1 MTIANPR
8 IPGYREA
15 FIDPRTGGV
24 SRSWYL
30 FLENLI
36 TLVDPSVVPS
46 TDDLAV
52 EQAFDGDNTSQVSE
66 LQKQIARLG
75 GQETDDIWAV
85 TGTVR
90 YVNATAPT
98 GVLTVGGV
106 PYQNSGSV
114 AFTWAGTSGGVPY
127 FSGAA
132 ALASSAALVDN
143 GVVIGGGAGNAPETI
158 SAGTNNQ
165 FLAGNTSGAP
175 GFRAVTLASS
185 DFVNQGTTTTVL
197 HGNAAG
203 NPSWG
208 AVVLTTDV
216 SGILPPSKGGTGV
229 SNNDSST
236 VTITGAFATT
246 FTVTGVTGV
255 TLPTTGTLAT
265 LAGSEVL
272 TNKTLTAPAI
282 NGTVT
287 TTGLTFPVCVISSGY
302 TVGTLP
308 AGTVGMRAYVTDA
321 LLPTYNGALT
331 GGGAVTVPVFYNG
344 AAWVS
349 A

>member
-1 MTIANPR
+1 VTIANPR
-8 IPGYREA
+8 IPGYREP

-36 TLVDPSVVPS
+36 TLVDPNVVPS
-46 TDDLAV
+46 ADDLAV
-52 EQAFDGDNTSQVSE
+52 EQAFDSDNTSQVSE
-66 LQKQIARLG
+66 LQKEIDRLG
-75 GQETDDIWAV
+75 GQESDDIWAA

-106 PYQNSGSV
+106 PYQNSGTV
-114 AFTWAGTSGGVPY
+114 AFAWSGTSGGVPY
-127 FSGAA
+127 FSGTTTM
-132 ALASSAALVDN
+132 ASSGALVDSA
-143 GVVIGGGAGNAPETI
+143 VVIGGGAGNAPETI
-158 SAGTNNQ
+158 AVGTNNQ
-165 FLAGNTSGAP
+165 FLAGNTGAAP
-175 GFRAVTLASS
+175 GFRAVTLASA

-216 SGILPPSKGGTGV
+216 SGILPASKGGTGV

-246 FTVTGVTGV
+246 FVFGAATTQTF
-255 TLPTTGTLAT
+255 PTTSAT
-265 LAGSEVL
+265 LARTDAGQTFTG
-272 TNKTLTAPAI
+272 TNTFDALISTATIRTA
-282 NGTVT
+282 
-287 TTGLTFPVCVISSGY
+287 GY
-302 TVGTLP
+302 TVATLP

-321 LLPTYNGALT
+321 TLPVYNGALT